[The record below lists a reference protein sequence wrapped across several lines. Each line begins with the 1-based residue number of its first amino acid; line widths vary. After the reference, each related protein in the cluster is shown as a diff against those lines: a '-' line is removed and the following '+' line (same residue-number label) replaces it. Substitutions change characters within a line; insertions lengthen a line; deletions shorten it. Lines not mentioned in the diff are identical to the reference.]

1 MSLDPSDIDK
11 LNIKRKTIKSP
22 FFSEISAIM
31 TYILSS
37 LKVNSTVAKSICV
50 FTMIFIEKLIV
61 KSQQMR
67 TSDFK
72 NSSQSDITDLVQQLF
87 PQKHSN
93 MLSRSGI
100 DSMELQDLT
109 GREREIIEL
118 ASDML
123 SFKPLRPL
131 F

>member
-22 FFSEISAIM
+22 FFSEISAFM

-67 TSDFK
+67 ANDFK

-87 PQKHSN
+87 P
-93 MLSRSGI
+93 
-100 DSMELQDLT
+100 
-109 GREREIIEL
+109 
-118 ASDML
+118 
-123 SFKPLRPL
+123 
-131 F
+131 